1 MGLVTPV
8 VLDVLSHAA
17 VRARNSGVLLASCSD
32 SALLQGLRALEGRSV
47 EIRTSQVFPYIY
59 STHDGSH
66 FPPSRL
72 TEVTMIYCDDCCLNT
87 ARSSFIESNQKQ
99 LVETIHPQQ
108 CLKCPHCNLQHAK
121 FLLSLASSWLKFSPG
136 MSHLESSSQL
146 HDHRQVVSTSD

>member
-1 MGLVTPV
+1 VGLVTPDA
-8 VLDVLSHAA
+8 LDVLSPAA

-32 SALLQGLRALEGRSV
+32 SALLQGLRVLAGRSV

-87 ARSSFIESNQKQ
+87 ARSSLFVIDRIQP
-99 LVETIHPQQ
+99 VETINPQQ
-108 CLKCPHCNLQHAK
+108 CLKCPHCNLQHVK
-121 FLLSLASSWLKFSPG
+121 FLLSLARSWLKLLPG
-136 MSHLESSSQL
+136 MSRLESSSQL
-146 HDHRQVVSTSD
+146 HDHRQVMSTSD